1 MSFGSSYQTPV
12 YPAQMYGSGYGQAM
26 PDPMQQTPMR
36 QPFQPVQP
44 IGAPQMPQM
53 QVPTPQDPG
62 MIWVQGEAGAKAY
75 MVAAGNSVV
84 LWDSEESVIY
94 IKSADAAG
102 MPYMRILDYTER
114 SAAPR
119 TVPAAGNTQY
129 VTREEFDRLAARFE
143 EMTKGGTEVSNAE
156 RTL

>member
-1 MSFGSSYQTPV
+1 MSFGTYQPPV
-12 YPAQMYGSGYGQAM
+12 YPAQMYGQAYGQNI

-44 IGAPQMPQM
+44 IGSPQIPQM
-53 QVPTPQDPG
+53 QAPPQQDPG

-102 MPYMRILDYTER
+102 MPYMRIFDYTER
-114 SAAPR
+114 NSAPR
-119 TVPAAGNTQY
+119 NAPPAGNPQY
-129 VTREEFDRLAARFE
+129 VTREEFESLVQRFE
-143 EMTKGGTEVSNAE
+143 QMTKPMAGGTEGTNAE
-156 RTL
+156 